1 MLSWIFIVLAHW
13 SNSPQIDMLPISDTL
28 SWFRAIQF
36 LLFLLNAACLAT
48 KQQISNFIVFGLT
61 RSGFE
66 PTIYCS
72 RGEHANHYNTD
83 AVKTK
88 LISKVSLNRVYVPN
102 VIRIEV
108 NLKTFRQLHKQCT
121 TVVIIVTKCMC
132 YRWPRICIIWLSNLL
147 THLQYVLVTCT
158 YCLGRYGVLVKVPRA
173 SKPQSYSPRLW
184 VADEGSPLNGELSWS
199 GHITESLTMDHSG

>member
-13 SNSPQIDMLPISDTL
+13 SNSPQIDMSSISDTL

-36 LLFLLNAACLAT
+36 LLFLLNAACFAE

-61 RSGFE
+61 RLGFE

-83 AVKTK
+83 AVKNK

-108 NLKTFRQLHKQCT
+108 NLKTFRQLHNQCN
-121 TVVIIVTKCMC
+121 TVAIIVTKCMC
-132 YRWPRICIIWLSNLL
+132 YRWPQICIIWLSNLL
-147 THLQYVLVTCT
+147 TCGIVGFKFTVCISHMHLLLRKIRST
-158 YCLGRYGVLVKVPRA
+158 G
-173 SKPQSYSPRLW
+173 
-184 VADEGSPLNGELSWS
+184 EGS
-199 GHITESLTMDHSG
+199 ESFKTPKLLTASMGGGWG